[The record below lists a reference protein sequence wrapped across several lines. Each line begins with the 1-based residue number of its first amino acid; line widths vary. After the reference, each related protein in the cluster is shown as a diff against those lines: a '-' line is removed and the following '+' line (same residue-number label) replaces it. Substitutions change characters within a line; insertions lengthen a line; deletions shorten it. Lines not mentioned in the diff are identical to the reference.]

1 MKRLH
6 FANCDKKEEY
16 FFRRFIISS
25 SFDYRQKFGR
35 RNTIRWLMARESR
48 LSLRGIETVSGGGV
62 YCTVEGQVKLMQAR
76 WAAEVEFFCNC

>member
-48 LSLRGIETVSGGGV
+48 LSLRGIETVSGGGGV
-62 YCTVEGQVKLMQAR
+62 LYSRGTGKINASSMGGRGRVFL
-76 WAAEVEFFCNC
+76 